1 MGNMLN
7 WRHQPKEVRVIYLE
21 EQGLIYPILWPDSFA
36 KFVLELHNL
45 FPVTKHL
52 KKTKFMFQDATENPV
67 CVCSESTFQ
76 ALVPKH
82 KEIAPSVELYYV
94 SLERW
99 LV

>member
-21 EQGLIYPILWPDSFA
+21 EHGRVYPILWPDSFA

-45 FPVTKHL
+45 FPSTKQL
-52 KKTKFMFQDATENPV
+52 KKPKFTFQDATENPV

-82 KEIAPSVELYYV
+82 KKVAPSVELYYV
-94 SLERW
+94 SLEQW